1 LTGSRVRRRRHWIVL
16 LLLITGAV
24 VWYVRSRWSRAM
36 TPAAPVVS
44 SAPVQRTEPPRPVP
58 TPAAVPGPVA
68 VEAAPPVEDRAPVE
82 PASPV
87 EKPARQVEKPAPR
100 SGKPAPKAAKPARHV
115 EKPAP
120 KAAKPARQVEKPVP
134 QAVPAELAT
143 PQRMRAVARVDNGT
157 PFGPG
162 SARSL
167 PDGSAPGPEYQ
178 IKGNTSSMLF
188 HTPTSP
194 YYKRTKPEVW
204 FRTAEDARAAGFTE
218 WTPRRRTSG

>member
-1 LTGSRVRRRRHWIVL
+1 
-16 LLLITGAV
+16 
-24 VWYVRSRWSRAM
+24 M
-36 TPAAPVVS
+36 AAAGPVAS
-44 SAPVQRTEPPRPVP
+44 SAPGPRPEPPRPEP
-58 TPAAVPGPVA
+58 TAAAIPEPVA
-68 VEAAPPVEDRAPVE
+68 VEVVPQVEDSAPVE
-82 PASPV
+82 PAAQV
-87 EKPARQVEKPAPR
+87 EKRAPRVEKKPAPRVEKKRAPRVEKKPAPRIEKKPARRVEKPAP
-100 SGKPAPKAAKPARHV
+100 
-115 EKPAP
+115 
-120 KAAKPARQVEKPVP
+120 QVEKAAP

-143 PQRMRAVARVDNGT
+143 PQRLRAVARVESGA

-188 HTPTSP
+188 HPPTSP

>member
-1 LTGSRVRRRRHWIVL
+1 MS
-16 LLLITGAV
+16 
-24 VWYVRSRWSRAM
+24 
-36 TPAAPVVS
+36 
-44 SAPVQRTEPPRPVP
+44 E
-58 TPAAVPGPVA
+58 PVA
-68 VEAAPPVEDRAPVE
+68 VEAVAQVEDSAPVE
-82 PASPV
+82 PAMQV
-87 EKPARQVEKPAPR
+87 EPAAQVEKPAP
-100 SGKPAPKAAKPARHV
+100 
-115 EKPAP
+115 
-120 KAAKPARQVEKPVP
+120 QVEKVTP

-143 PQRMRAVARVDNGT
+143 PQRLRAVARVENGT

-188 HTPTSP
+188 HPPTSP

-218 WTPRRRTSG
+218 WTPRRRTSSMPNQVSIWLIQEEPTGVKWN

>member
-1 LTGSRVRRRRHWIVL
+1 LTGSRVRGRRHWIVL

-24 VWYVRSRWSRAM
+24 VWYVRSRWSRTVA
-36 TPAAPVVS
+36 PAAPVAS
-44 SAPVQRTEPPRPVP
+44 STPTSVPRPEPPRPEP
-58 TPAAVPGPVA
+58 TPAAISEPVVAEAVPQ
-68 VEAAPPVEDRAPVE
+68 VEDSAPAE
-82 PASPV
+82 PASR
-87 EKPARQVEKPAPR
+87 EEKPAPV
-100 SGKPAPKAAKPARHV
+100 A
-115 EKPAP
+115 EKPA
-120 KAAKPARQVEKPVP
+120 AVAEKPAP

-143 PQRMRAVARVDNGT
+143 PQRLRAVARVENGT

-188 HTPTSP
+188 HPPTSP

-218 WTPRRRTSG
+218 WTPRRRTSS